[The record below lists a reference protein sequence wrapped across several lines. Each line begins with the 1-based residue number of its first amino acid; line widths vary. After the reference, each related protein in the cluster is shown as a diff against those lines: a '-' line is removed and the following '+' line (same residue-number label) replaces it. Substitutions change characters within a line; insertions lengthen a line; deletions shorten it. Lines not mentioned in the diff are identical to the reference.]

1 MALVSGVAQKQKD
14 IALTKKS
21 CPICAM
27 PLESRN
33 IIEEMMA
40 RGMSNNAIIATADQF
55 DDDDIRITPSMIHR
69 HVEHLPAKLYTY
81 REIMERRAKESGVS
95 LDDDSRSISS
105 PMAFLEMMVNTAS
118 DNMIKHPRSIDPK
131 SGIQAA
137 KVLMDA
143 EREDQSNHD
152 VVEWVMRFRS
162 LVQAVKEVCTDDE
175 VQDILNKA
183 GFEGGGGQV

>member
-40 RGMSNNAIIATADQF
+40 RGMSNNAIITTADQF
-55 DDDDIRITPSMIHR
+55 DDDDIRITSSMIHR

-95 LDDDSRSISS
+95 LDDDSRSISG

-118 DNMIKHPRSIDPK
+118 DNMIRHPRSVDPK

-143 EREDQSNHD
+143 EREDRSNQD
-152 VVEWVMRFRS
+152 VVEWVMKFRS
-162 LVQAVKEVCTDDE
+162 LVQAVQDVCSEDE
-175 VQDILNKA
+175 VRDILSRA
-183 GFEGGGGQV
+183 GFDDGGQS